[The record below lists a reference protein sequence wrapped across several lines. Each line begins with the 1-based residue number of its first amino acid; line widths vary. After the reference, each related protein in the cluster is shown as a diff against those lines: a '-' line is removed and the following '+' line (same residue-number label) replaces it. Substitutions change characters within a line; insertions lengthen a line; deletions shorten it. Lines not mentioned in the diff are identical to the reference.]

1 MLGDFAGDTEGW
13 RLNQGYNPSFSVASL
28 PVFLVLS
35 WQDLLSDSGNA
46 QHAGSRCKDPVRLCG
61 GGPGAGVGNPP
72 VCLVPVIY
80 LNYLHR

>member
-46 QHAGSRCKDPVRLCG
+46 QHAG
-61 GGPGAGVGNPP
+61 VGNPP